1 MRRRLLT
8 FGLAILVA
16 VPAVYVGTA
25 AGADPKPVEFTD
37 ARLKVEINATDGD
50 AGLQIFLDG
59 EAWNTMELLDPDG
72 DALVDVD
79 VTGRAENYGLTE
91 LFSESSEPPFTEL
104 PFAEFKELF
113 PAGNYRF
120 EGETIDGREL
130 ASTVRFSHRILTA
143 PRFIQPQDGGT
154 LPASNPVIRW
164 APVSGAVDY
173 EVIVTRQDDERVL
186 DVTLSPDH
194 TSLTV
199 PPEFIEPGV
208 GYQIEVHASAANGN
222 RIFSEV
228 GFTAT

>member
-1 MRRRLLT
+1 MRHHRLI
-8 FGLAILVA
+8 GLVLLGATPLFIPAIA
-16 VPAVYVGTA
+16 Q
-25 AGADPKPVEFTD
+25 GAPEKPTPFDD
-37 ARLKVEINATDGD
+37 ARLEIEFNATDGD
-50 AGLQIFLDG
+50 AGFQIFADA
-59 EAWNTMELLDPDG
+59 EEWKQFEIFRPDG
-72 DALVDVD
+72 RRIVNFQTDGNLDD
-79 VTGRAENYGLTE
+79 FGLTE

-104 PFAEFKELF
+104 PFAEFKKLF

-130 ASTVRFSHRILTA
+130 ASTVGFSHRILTA
-143 PRFIQPQDGGT
+143 PRFNQPQDGGT